1 MTGILVTNKGS
12 KEETCELPQPLE
24 VSSVGKAHNLKNRSG
39 ETFNGIH
46 ILYPV
51 ERSNDGHIKYLM
63 QCHCGKYFI
72 TTAKNIVNG
81 NTKSCGC
88 RKIKSVIDRNHSKT
102 ENLIGQTIGYL
113 KVLEFSHYEND
124 NSCARNAVYKCL
136 CTNCNSI
143 CYRKGYRLNS
153 KQNLSCG
160 CMNSY
165 KELEISQLLDNA
177 NIQYQKQY
185 SFEDLIS
192 PVSNYK
198 LRFDFAIFKN
208 NQLQCLIEYQG
219 KQHYE
224 EDNPWYSEEGKLRD
238 KAKRDYCKIHNI
250 PLIELDKSS
259 DINACIISI
268 QEGDYHNWIS

>member
-12 KEETCELPQPLE
+12 KEEICELPQPLE
-24 VSSVGKAHNLKNRSG
+24 VSGAGKAHNFKNRSG

-63 QCHCGKYFI
+63 KCHCGKYFI

-102 ENLIGQTIGYL
+102 ESLIGQTIGYL
-113 KVLEFSHYEND
+113 KILEFSHYEND
-124 NSCARNAVYKCL
+124 TQGARNAIYKCL
-136 CTNCNSI
+136 CTHCGTI
-143 CYRKGYRLNS
+143 CYRAGYKINS
-153 KQNLSCG
+153 KINTSCG
-160 CMNSY
+160 CINSY
-165 KELEISQLLDNA
+165 KELEISQLLKDNQ
-177 NIQYQKQY
+177 IEYQQQCT
-185 SFEDLIS
+185 FDDLVS
-192 PVSNYK
+192 PISNYK

-208 NQLQCLIEYQG
+208 HQLQCVIEYQG

-224 EDNPWYSEEGKLRD
+224 KDNPWYTQEGQLRD
-238 KAKRDYCKIHNI
+238 DAKRKYCISHNI
-250 PLIELDKSS
+250 PLIELNKDSN
-259 DINACIISI
+259 IPLCIKRIK
-268 QEGDYHNWIS
+268 EGDYYSGIS